1 MSGGLRPKHV
11 KGNTVE
17 DRILK
22 AFLRNKLDTLS
33 KQDQEI
39 LERITEVDARIRAG
53 YVVKKTKFDYDLNS
67 DVEDYRY
74 TRPYRKSELAE
85 WQVAKFGVSL
95 AQAYKDIEM
104 SERFF
109 LTTERRPDKEF
120 ARGQMIYWGEDAMAE
135 ARAMGDFRSAAAL
148 YKVVAMIRGLDKE
161 DEPLFDPEKFQPIQ
175 PEIVA
180 DPSEL
185 KFEKVDNP
193 DALMARLSIELRQN
207 KFMDRL
213 IREEAED
220 VEFEGE
226 EEDEDA
232 D

>member
-11 KGNTVE
+11 KGTTVL

-22 AFLRNKLDTLS
+22 AFLKNNLDGLS
-33 KQDQEI
+33 PVDKAV

-53 YVVKKTKFDYDLNS
+53 YVVKKTKFDYDLNAV
-67 DVEDYRY
+67 VEDYRY
-74 TRPYRKSELAE
+74 TRPYRKAELAE
-85 WQVAKFGVSL
+85 WQVAKFDISL

-135 ARAMGDFRSAAAL
+135 ARAQGDFRSAAAL
-148 YKVVAMIRGLDKE
+148 FKVVAQIRGLDKE
-161 DEPLFDPEKFQPIQ
+161 DEPMFDPEKFQPIQ
-175 PEIVA
+175 PVIVA
-180 DPSEL
+180 DPSEIG
-185 KFEKVDNP
+185 FEKVENP
-193 DALMARLSIELRQN
+193 DQLVAQLQKELRQN
-207 KFMDRL
+207 KMMDRL

-220 VEFEGE
+220 IDFE
-226 EEDEDA
+226 EEDA
-232 D
+232 DDDE